1 MKQILQSFKTGE
13 MWLADVP
20 APLCKG
26 KGAVVKTCASFV
38 SAGTERMLAEFA
50 KKGLVGKALQMPDQ
64 VKKVIRKM
72 KTEGFFATLEKVQA
86 KLDQPIPLGYSSAGV
101 VVEAGRD
108 CGGLNVGDRVA
119 CGGAGFANHAEFN
132 YVPKNLMVK
141 IPEGV
146 SFEDASCATVGSIA
160 LQGVRQCEV
169 RLGESVAVIGL
180 GLLGQL
186 AVQMLRASGCR
197 VIGYDLN
204 KSRCELA
211 MACGG
216 GALPDLGLRCV
227 NENLVGE
234 AMAFTE
240 GRGVDA
246 VLITAATP
254 SDEPVTV
261 AAEICRKKGRVVAT
275 GLVGMN
281 LPRDQYYKKEV
292 DFRLSC
298 SYGPGRY
305 DPVYEE
311 QGVDYPFGY
320 VRWTEQRNM
329 AAFLQLVAEGK
340 VTPAKLVTHRFKFD
354 DALEAYQVLLGV
366 KKEPYLG
373 IVLEYGDDSNAEKQR
388 SGEAELK
395 RRVDFINVEK
405 QRSGERDNSLK
416 ESSAALPLCRSALK
430 NKEAV
435 GISFIGCGN
444 FAKAVLLPTL
454 KKVKNVG
461 FRGVSTATGMSA
473 TDTAKKYGFAFA
485 STDQAEVL
493 KDEST
498 DLVFVTTRHDLHA
511 AQIGAA
517 LEAGKYVFSEKPLC
531 INEEQLEELILNAE
545 KQRSGEAEVGGRV
558 NLSHKETQSGSEAGG
573 APQTPDSISNK
584 TSATLPLCPSALK
597 NLTRV
602 MIGFNRRFSP
612 HARLLKEYFSKRT
625 LPLVMHYRV
634 NAGSIPKDVWLQ
646 DPEVGGGRMVGEGC
660 HFIDFM
666 SYVCGAPV
674 VKVQAMCI
682 QTANGAETPEDSV
695 SVNLQFADGSVGTLE
710 YVALGDTTLP
720 KEWCEIHGEGST
732 ATMDNFCKTVCTGK
746 LGKRKLKGKQQK
758 GFAEE
763 LAATIA
769 SVKTGSAMPI
779 AWDEIANVTKATFA
793 VLKAVKSG
801 QSEIVA

>member
-13 MWLADVP
+13 MWLAEVP
-20 APLCKG
+20 APLCKS
-26 KGAVVKTCASFV
+26 KGSIVRTCASFV

-72 KTEGFFATLEKVQA
+72 KTEGVFATLEKVQA

-108 CGGLNVGDRVA
+108 SGFNVGDRVA
-119 CGGAGFANHAEFN
+119 CGGAGFANHAEYD
-132 YVPKNLMVK
+132 YVPRNLMVK

-169 RLGESVAVIGL
+169 NLGEAVAVIGL
-180 GLLGQL
+180 GLMGIL
-186 AVQMLRASGCR
+186 AVQMLKASGCR
-197 VIGYDLN
+197 VVGFDPN
-204 KSRCELA
+204 PSRCKLA
-211 MACGG
+211 EEMGCDRAVSDNFAAEC
-216 GALPDLGLRCV
+216 
-227 NENLVGE
+227 
-234 AMAFTE
+234 MAFS
-240 GRGVDA
+240 GGYGVDA
-246 VLITAATP
+246 VLITAATH

-261 AAEICRKKGRVVAT
+261 AAEISRKKGRVVAT

-311 QGVDYPFGY
+311 QGIDYPFGY

-340 VTPAKLVTHRFKFD
+340 VTPSKLVTHRFKFD
-354 DALEAYQVLLGV
+354 DALDAYQVLLGI

-373 IVLEYGDDSNAEKQR
+373 IVLEYGEGDLDTKDTKIE
-388 SGEAELK
+388 
-395 RRVDFINVEK
+395 RRIDFSRVEHV
-405 QRSGERDNSLK
+405 
-416 ESSAALPLCRSALK
+416 ES
-430 NKEAV
+430 V
-435 GISFIGCGN
+435 GVSFVGCGN

-454 KKVKNVG
+454 KKAKAVA

-485 STDQAEVL
+485 ATDQREVL
-493 KDEST
+493 KDAET
-498 DLVFVTTRHDLHA
+498 NLVMVTTRHDMHA
-511 AQIGAA
+511 PQISAA

-531 INEEQLEELILNAE
+531 VNEEQLDKILASD
-545 KQRSGEAEVGGRV
+545 K
-558 NLSHKETQSGSEAGG
+558 
-573 APQTPDSISNK
+573 
-584 TSATLPLCPSALK
+584 
-597 NLTRV
+597 V

-612 HARLLKEYFSKRT
+612 HAKLLKEYFSKRT

-646 DPEVGGGRMVGEGC
+646 DPEIGGGRIVGEGC

-682 QTANGAETPEDSV
+682 ATNNGAETPEDSA
-695 SVNLQFADGSVGTLE
+695 SINLQFADGSVGTLE

-732 ATMDNFCKTVCTGK
+732 ATMDNFCKTICSGK

-763 LAATIA
+763 LAATVA
-769 SVKTGSAMPI
+769 AVKEGKSMPI
-779 AWDEIANVTKATFA
+779 PFDEIHNITKTTFA
-793 VLKAVKSG
+793 ALKALKSG
-801 QSEIVA
+801 QTETVA

>member
-20 APLCKG
+20 APLCKA
-26 KGAVVKTCASFV
+26 KGAVVKTAASFV

-50 KKGLVGKALQMPDQ
+50 KKGLIGKALQMPDQ

-72 KTEGFFATLEKVQA
+72 KTEGVFATLEKVQA
-86 KLDQPIPLGYSSAGV
+86 KLDQPIPLGYSSAGY

-108 CGGLNVGDRVA
+108 CGAIKVGDRVA
-119 CGGAGFANHAEFN
+119 CGGAGFANHAEYA
-132 YVPKNLMVK
+132 YVPKNLIVK
-141 IPEGV
+141 IPDGV

-169 RLGESVAVIGL
+169 NLGETVAVIGL
-180 GLLGQL
+180 GLMGIL
-186 AVQMLRASGCR
+186 AVQMLKASGCR
-197 VIGYDLN
+197 VIGFDPN
-204 KSRCELA
+204 AGRCKLA
-211 MACGG
+211 E
-216 GALPDLGLRCV
+216 DLGCDKAV
-227 NENLVGE
+227 SANLEGE
-234 AMAFTE
+234 AMAFSE
-240 GRGVDA
+240 GNGVDA
-246 VLITAATP
+246 VLITAATH

-340 VTPAKLVTHRFKFD
+340 VTPSKLVTHTFNFD
-354 DALEAYQVLLGV
+354 DALDAYQILLGI
-366 KKEPYLG
+366 KKEPNLG
-373 IVLEYGDDSNAEKQR
+373 IVLEYQNDQVKGLDEG
-388 SGEAELK
+388 GEIQ
-395 RRVDFINVEK
+395 RRVDLHCSPSPKTFT
-405 QRSGERDNSLK
+405 SD
-416 ESSAALPLCRSALK
+416 
-430 NKEAV
+430 AV
-435 GISFIGCGN
+435 GVSFIGAGN

-454 KKVKNVG
+454 KKTAGVSM
-461 FRGVSTATGMSA
+461 RGVSTATGMSA
-473 TDTAKKYGFAFA
+473 ADTAKKYGFAFA
-485 STDQAEVL
+485 ATDQSEVL
-493 KDEST
+493 KDEDT
-498 DLVFVTTRHDLHA
+498 NLVFVTTRHDMHA
-511 AQIGAA
+511 AQVKTA
-517 LEAGKYVFSEKPLC
+517 LDAGKYVFTEKPLC
-531 INEEQLEELILNAE
+531 ISEEQFDTVCGAPGTSRPTEL
-545 KQRSGEAEVGGRV
+545 GRV
-558 NLSHKETQSGSEAGG
+558 M
-573 APQTPDSISNK
+573 
-584 TSATLPLCPSALK
+584 
-597 NLTRV
+597 V
-602 MIGFNRRFSP
+602 GFNRRFSP
-612 HARLLKEYFSKRT
+612 HAKLLKDYFAKRT

-634 NAGSIPKDVWLQ
+634 NAGSIPRDVWIQ
-646 DPEVGGGRMVGEGC
+646 DPLTGGGRMIGEGC

-666 SYVCGAPV
+666 SFVCGSPV
-674 VKVQAMCI
+674 AKVQAMCI
-682 QTANGAETPEDSV
+682 QTPNAAETPEDSI

-720 KEWCEIHGEGST
+720 KEFCEIHGEGST

-763 LAATIA
+763 LAVTVGA
-769 SVKTGSAMPI
+769 VKAGGAMPI
-779 AWDEIANVTKATFA
+779 SFAEIENITKTCFA

-801 QSEIVA
+801 ATVSVAR

>member
-13 MWLADVP
+13 MWLAEVP
-20 APLCKG
+20 APLCKA
-26 KGAVVKTCASFV
+26 KGAVVKTAASFV

-50 KKGLVGKALQMPDQ
+50 KKGLIGKALQMPDQ

-72 KTEGFFATLEKVQA
+72 KTEGVFATLEKVQA

-108 CGGLNVGDRVA
+108 CGAFKVGDRVS
-119 CGGAGFANHAEFN
+119 CGGAGFANHAEYA
-132 YVPKNLMVK
+132 YVPRNLIVK
-141 IPEGV
+141 IPDGV

-169 RLGESVAVIGL
+169 RLGETVAVIGL

-197 VIGYDLN
+197 VIGFDPN
-204 KSRCELA
+204 KSRCELCEKNE
-211 MACGG
+211 CGADG
-216 GALPDLGLRCV
+216 VRALPGLRCV
-227 NENLVGE
+227 SECLVGE
-234 AMAFTE
+234 AMAFT
-240 GRGVDA
+240 GGMGVDA
-246 VLITAATP
+246 VLITAATH

-261 AAEICRKKGRVVAT
+261 AAEISKKKGRVVAT

-311 QGVDYPFGY
+311 QGIDYPFGY

-340 VTPAKLVTHRFKFD
+340 VTPSKLVTHRFEFD
-354 DALEAYQVLLGV
+354 DALDAYQVLLGV

-373 IVLEYGDDSNAEKQR
+373 IVLEYGEGEGEDDSHKEHREHKE
-388 SGEAELK
+388 GEPK
-395 RRVDFINVEK
+395 GDFGVCRRVDFNVGTQSVSDK
-405 QRSGERDNSLK
+405 
-416 ESSAALPLCRSALK
+416 
-430 NKEAV
+430 V
-435 GISFIGCGN
+435 GVSFLGAGN

-454 KKVKNVG
+454 KKVEDAR

-473 TDTAKKYGFAFA
+473 ADTAKKYGFAFA
-485 STDQAEVL
+485 ATDQTEVM
-493 KDEST
+493 KDGET
-498 DLVFVTTRHDLHA
+498 NLVFVTTRHDMHA
-511 AQIGAA
+511 AQVRAA
-517 LEAGKYVFSEKPLC
+517 LEAGKYVFTEKPLC
-531 INEEQLEELILNAE
+531 ISEEQLDELE
-545 KQRSGEAEVGGRV
+545 GSGD
-558 NLSHKETQSGSEAGG
+558 SHKEHREHKEGGGSDCLG
-573 APQTPDSISNK
+573 K
-584 TSATLPLCPSALK
+584 
-597 NLTRV
+597 V
-602 MIGFNRRFSP
+602 MVGFNRRFSP
-612 HARLLKEYFSKRT
+612 HAKMLKEYFAKRT

-634 NAGSIPKDVWLQ
+634 NAGSIPRDVWIQ
-646 DPEVGGGRMVGEGC
+646 DPLTGGGRMIGEGC

-666 SYVCGAPV
+666 SFICGAPV

-682 QTANGAETPEDSV
+682 QTPNAAETPEDSI

-720 KEWCEIHGEGST
+720 KEVCEIHGEGST
-732 ATMDNFCKTVCTGK
+732 ATMDNFCNTVCSGK

-763 LAATIA
+763 LAATVA
-769 SVKTGSAMPI
+769 AVKAGVEMPI
-779 AWDEIANVTKATFA
+779 SWEEIENVTKTCFA
-793 VLKAVKSG
+793 VLRAVKSG
-801 QSEIVA
+801 GSVEVGG

>member
-13 MWLADVP
+13 MWLAEVP

-26 KGAVVKTCASFV
+26 KGAVVQTAASFV

-72 KTEGFFATLEKVQA
+72 KTEGVFATLEKVQA

-108 CGGLNVGDRVA
+108 SGFNVCDRVA

-132 YVPKNLMVK
+132 YVPRNLMVK
-141 IPEGV
+141 IPDGV

-169 RLGESVAVIGL
+169 NLGETVAVIGL
-180 GLLGQL
+180 GLMGIL
-186 AVQMLRASGCR
+186 AVQMLKASGCR
-197 VIGYDLN
+197 VIGFDPN
-204 KSRCELA
+204 SGRCKLA
-211 MACGG
+211 EEMGCDRAVSDNFAAEC
-216 GALPDLGLRCV
+216 
-227 NENLVGE
+227 
-234 AMAFTE
+234 MAFS
-240 GRGVDA
+240 GGFGVDA
-246 VLITAATP
+246 VLITAATH

-261 AAEICRKKGRVVAT
+261 AAEISRKKGKVVAT

-311 QGVDYPFGY
+311 QGIDYPFGY

-340 VTPAKLVTHRFKFD
+340 VTPSKLVTHRFKFD
-354 DALEAYQVLLGV
+354 DALDAYQVLLGI

-373 IVLEYGDDSNAEKQR
+373 IVLEYGDVLTQRREGAED
-388 SGEAELK
+388 AEIC
-395 RRVDFINVEK
+395 RRVDFG
-405 QRSGERDNSLK
+405 R
-416 ESSAALPLCRSALK
+416 PSALK
-430 NKEAV
+430 TENV
-435 GISFIGCGN
+435 GVSFIGCGN

-454 KKVKNVG
+454 KKTKGVA

-485 STDQAEVL
+485 ATDQAEVL
-493 KDEST
+493 KDAET
-498 DLVFVTTRHDLHA
+498 NLVMVTTRHDMHA
-511 AQIGAA
+511 TQIKAA
-517 LEAGKYVFSEKPLC
+517 LDAGKYVFSEKPLC
-531 INEEQLEELILNAE
+531 INEEQLEKLLATKDTEIT
-545 KQRSGEAEVGGRV
+545 
-558 NLSHKETQSGSEAGG
+558 KES
-573 APQTPDSISNK
+573 
-584 TSATLPLCPSALK
+584 SATLRLCDSALK
-597 NLTRV
+597 NRV

-612 HARLLKEYFSKRT
+612 HAKLLKEYFSKRT

-634 NAGSIPKDVWLQ
+634 NAGSIPKDIWLQ

-674 VKVQAMCI
+674 EKVQAMCI
-682 QTANGAETPEDSV
+682 KTANGAETPEDSI

-720 KEWCEIHGEGST
+720 KEFCEIHGEGST
-732 ATMDNFCKTVCTGK
+732 ATMDNFCKTVCSGK

-758 GFAEE
+758 GFREE
-763 LAATIA
+763 LEATIEA
-769 SVKTGSAMPI
+769 VKNGKAMPI
-779 AWDEIANVTKATFA
+779 PFDQILNVTKTTFA

-801 QSEIVA
+801 QSEEV

>member
-13 MWLADVP
+13 MWLAEVP

-26 KGAVVKTCASFV
+26 KGAVVQTAASFV

-50 KKGLVGKALQMPDQ
+50 KKGIVGKALQMPDQ
-64 VKKVIRKM
+64 VKTVIRKM
-72 KTEGFFATLEKVQA
+72 KTEGVFATLEKVQA

-108 CGGLNVGDRVA
+108 CGLNVGDRVA

-132 YVPKNLMVK
+132 YVPRNLIVR
-141 IPEGV
+141 IPDGV
-146 SFEDASCATVGSIA
+146 SFYDASCATVGSIA
-160 LQGVRQCEV
+160 LQGVRQCELN
-169 RLGESVAVIGL
+169 LGETVAVIGL
-180 GLLGQL
+180 GLMGIL
-186 AVQMLRASGCR
+186 AVQMLKASGCR
-197 VIGYDLN
+197 VIGFDPN
-204 KSRCELA
+204 AGRCKLA
-211 MACGG
+211 EEMGCDRAVS
-216 GALPDLGLRCV
+216 D
-227 NENLVGE
+227 NFVGE
-234 AMAFTE
+234 CMAFS
-240 GRGVDA
+240 GGYGVDA
-246 VLITAATP
+246 VLITAATH

-340 VTPAKLVTHRFKFD
+340 VTPGKLVTHRFKFD
-354 DALEAYQVLLGV
+354 DALDAYQVLLGI

-373 IVLEYGDDSNAEKQR
+373 IVLEYGDGSSLDRIGKIDR
-388 SGEAELK
+388 IK
-395 RRVDFINVEK
+395 RRVDFSVQSNNP
-405 QRSGERDNSLK
+405 DNPVHPVRK
-416 ESSAALPLCRSALK
+416 ET
-430 NKEAV
+430 V
-435 GISFIGCGN
+435 GVSFVGAGN
-444 FAKAVLLPTL
+444 FAKAVLLPNL
-454 KKVKNVG
+454 KKIKGVE
-461 FRGVSTATGMSA
+461 FRGISTATGMSA

-485 STDQAEVL
+485 ATDQVEVM

-498 DLVFVTTRHDLHA
+498 NLVFVTTRHDMHA
-511 AQIGAA
+511 SQIKAA
-517 LEAGKYVFSEKPLC
+517 LDAEKYVFSEKPLC
-531 INEEQLEELILNAE
+531 ISEEQLL
-545 KQRSGEAEVGGRV
+545 
-558 NLSHKETQSGSEAGG
+558 NLSN
-573 APQTPDSISNK
+573 PDIPVNPVLNK
-584 TSATLPLCPSALK
+584 
-597 NLTRV
+597 V

-612 HARLLKEYFSKRT
+612 HAKLLKEYFSKRT

-634 NAGSIPKDVWLQ
+634 NAGSIPKDIWLQ
-646 DPEVGGGRMVGEGC
+646 DPEVGGGRIIGEGC

-666 SYVCGAPV
+666 SYVCGSPV

-682 QTANGAETPEDSV
+682 KTTNGAETPEDSI

-746 LGKRKLKGKQQK
+746 LGKRKLSGKQQK

-763 LAATIA
+763 LAATISA
-769 SVKTGSAMPI
+769 VKNGTAMPI
-779 AWDEIANVTKATFA
+779 PFEEILNVTKTTFA
-793 VLKAVKSG
+793 ILKAVKSG
-801 QSEIVA
+801 ASEMVE

>member
-13 MWLADVP
+13 MWLAEVP

-26 KGAVVKTCASFV
+26 KGAVVQTAASFV

-72 KTEGFFATLEKVQA
+72 KTEGVFATLEKVRA

-108 CGGLNVGDRVA
+108 CGLNVGDRVA

-132 YVPKNLMVK
+132 YVPRNLIVK
-141 IPEGV
+141 IPDGV
-146 SFEDASCATVGSIA
+146 SFEDASCATAGSIA

-169 RLGESVAVIGL
+169 NLGETVAVIGL
-180 GLLGQL
+180 GLMGIL
-186 AVQMLRASGCR
+186 AVQMLKASGCR
-197 VIGYDLN
+197 VIGFDPN
-204 KSRCELA
+204 AARCKLA
-211 MACGG
+211 EEMGCDRAVSDNFAAECIALSGG
-216 GALPDLGLRCV
+216 
-227 NENLVGE
+227 
-234 AMAFTE
+234 F
-240 GRGVDA
+240 GVDA
-246 VLITAATP
+246 VLITAATH
-254 SDEPVTV
+254 SNEPVTV
-261 AAEICRKKGRVVAT
+261 AAEISRKKGRVVAT

-354 DALEAYQVLLGV
+354 DALDAYQVLLGI

-373 IVLEYGDDSNAEKQR
+373 IVLEYDN
-388 SGEAELK
+388 GERGTGNGESIR
-395 RRVDFINVEK
+395 RRVDFSRVEHV
-405 QRSGERDNSLK
+405 ERVD
-416 ESSAALPLCRSALK
+416 R
-430 NKEAV
+430 V
-435 GISFIGCGN
+435 GVSFVGAGN
-444 FAKAVLLPTL
+444 FAKAVLLPNL
-454 KKVKNVG
+454 KKVKDVT

-485 STDQAEVL
+485 ATDQGEVMKDAE
-493 KDEST
+493 T
-498 DLVFVTTRHDLHA
+498 NLVFVTTRHDMHA
-511 AQIGAA
+511 AQIKAA

-531 INEEQLEELILNAE
+531 INEEQLGELFDLRLGDCVIGNGGTPNQTIKQSNNQTILN
-545 KQRSGEAEVGGRV
+545 
-558 NLSHKETQSGSEAGG
+558 
-573 APQTPDSISNK
+573 
-584 TSATLPLCPSALK
+584 
-597 NLTRV
+597 RV

-612 HARLLKEYFSKRT
+612 HAKLLKEYFSRRT

-634 NAGSIPKDVWLQ
+634 NAGSIPKDIWLQ

-674 VKVQAMCI
+674 EKVQAMCI
-682 QTANGAETPEDSV
+682 KTANGAETPEDSI

-732 ATMDNFCKTVCTGK
+732 ATMDNFCKTVCSGK

-758 GFAEE
+758 GFREE
-763 LAATIA
+763 LEATVEA
-769 SVKTGSAMPI
+769 VKSGMMMPI
-779 AWDEIANVTKATFA
+779 PFEEILNVTKTTFA

-801 QSEIVA
+801 GSEIV

>member
-1 MKQILQSFKTGE
+1 
-13 MWLADVP
+13 MWLAEVP

-26 KGAVVKTCASFV
+26 KGAVVQTAASFV

-50 KKGLVGKALQMPDQ
+50 KKGIVGKALQMPDQ

-72 KTEGFFATLEKVQA
+72 KTEGVFATLEKVQA

-101 VVEAGRD
+101 VAEAGRD
-108 CGGLNVGDRVA
+108 SGLNVGDRVA

-132 YVPKNLMVK
+132 YVPRNLIVK
-141 IPEGV
+141 IPDGV

-169 RLGESVAVIGL
+169 NLGETVAVIGL
-180 GLLGQL
+180 GLMGIL
-186 AVQMLRASGCR
+186 AVQMLKASGCR
-197 VIGYDLN
+197 VIGFDPN
-204 KSRCELA
+204 AGRCKLA
-211 MACGG
+211 EEMGCDRA
-216 GALPDLGLRCV
+216 V
-227 NENLVGE
+227 NDNFVGE
-234 AMAFTE
+234 CMAFS
-240 GRGVDA
+240 GGFGVDA
-246 VLITAATP
+246 VLITAATH

-354 DALEAYQVLLGV
+354 DALDAYQVLLGI

-373 IVLEYGDDSNAEKQR
+373 IVLEYGDLAAKNAESAKI
-388 SGEAELK
+388 E
-395 RRVDFINVEK
+395 RRVDFNRVEHV
-405 QRSGERDNSLK
+405 ERVD
-416 ESSAALPLCRSALK
+416 R
-430 NKEAV
+430 V
-435 GISFIGCGN
+435 GVSFVGAGN

-454 KKVKNVG
+454 KKIKYAE

-485 STDQAEVL
+485 ATDQGEVL

-498 DLVFVTTRHDLHA
+498 NLVFVTTRHDMHA
-511 AQIGAA
+511 AQIKAT
-517 LEAGKYVFSEKPLC
+517 LDAGKYVFSEKPLC
-531 INEEQLEELILNAE
+531 INEEQLDGVLAAKNAE
-545 KQRSGEAEVGGRV
+545 DAKDA
-558 NLSHKETQSGSEAGG
+558 LS
-573 APQTPDSISNK
+573 
-584 TSATLPLCPSALK
+584 
-597 NLTRV
+597 RV

-612 HARLLKEYFSKRT
+612 HAKLLKEYFAKRT

-634 NAGSIPKDVWLQ
+634 NAGSIPKDIWLQ

-674 VKVQAMCI
+674 EKVQAMCI
-682 QTANGAETPEDSV
+682 KTANGAETPEDSI

-769 SVKTGSAMPI
+769 AVKEGGAMPI
-779 AWDEIANVTKATFA
+779 PFEQILNVTKTTFA

-801 QSEIVA
+801 QSEEV

>member
-13 MWLADVP
+13 MWLAEVP

-26 KGAVVKTCASFV
+26 RGAVVRTAVSFV

-50 KKGLVGKALQMPDQ
+50 KKGIIGKALQMPDQ

-101 VVEAGRD
+101 VAEAGRD
-108 CGGLNVGDRVA
+108 CGLNVGDRVA

-132 YVPKNLMVK
+132 YVPRNLMVK
-141 IPEGV
+141 IPDGV

-169 RLGESVAVIGL
+169 NLGESVAVIGL
-180 GLLGQL
+180 GLMGIL
-186 AVQMLRASGCR
+186 AVQMLKASGCR
-197 VIGYDLN
+197 VVGFDPNPL
-204 KSRCELA
+204 RCKLA
-211 MACGG
+211 S
-216 GALPDLGLRCV
+216 DLGCDRAV
-227 NENLVGE
+227 SDNFVGE
-234 AMAFTE
+234 CMAFS
-240 GRGVDA
+240 GGYGVDA
-246 VLITAATP
+246 VLITAATH

-340 VTPAKLVTHRFKFD
+340 MTPAKLVTHRFKFD
-354 DALEAYQVLLGV
+354 DALDAYQVLLGI

-373 IVLEYGDDSNAEKQR
+373 IVLEYGEDLATKNVEVTKI
-388 SGEAELK
+388 K
-395 RRVDFINVEK
+395 RRVDFSRVEHVERVEK
-405 QRSGERDNSLK
+405 
-416 ESSAALPLCRSALK
+416 
-430 NKEAV
+430 V
-435 GISFIGCGN
+435 GVSFVGCGN

-454 KKVKNVG
+454 KKINDAR

-485 STDQAEVL
+485 ATDQGEVL
-493 KDEST
+493 KDDGT
-498 DLVFVTTRHDLHA
+498 NLVMVTTRHDMHA
-511 AQIGAA
+511 GQIVAA
-517 LEAGKYVFSEKPLC
+517 LETGKYVFCEKPLC
-531 INEEQLEELILNAE
+531 ISEEQLAEFLDRINKINRIEGNEGSNGKEED
-545 KQRSGEAEVGGRV
+545 SV
-558 NLSHKETQSGSEAGG
+558 NPVNPVLGK
-573 APQTPDSISNK
+573 
-584 TSATLPLCPSALK
+584 
-597 NLTRV
+597 V

-612 HARLLKEYFSKRT
+612 HAKILKEYFAKRT

-634 NAGSIPKDVWLQ
+634 NAGSIPRDVWLQ

-674 VKVQAMCI
+674 EKVQAMCI
-682 QTANGAETPEDSV
+682 KTTNGAETPEDSI

-732 ATMDNFCKTVCTGK
+732 ATMDNFCKTICTGK
-746 LGKRKLKGKQQK
+746 LGKKKLKGKQQK
-758 GFAEE
+758 GFKEE
-763 LAATIA
+763 LEATIA
-769 SVKTGSAMPI
+769 AVKAGGPAPI
-779 AWDEIANVTKATFA
+779 HFEEIENVTRATFA
-793 VLKAVKSG
+793 VLRALKSG
-801 QSEIVA
+801 NVESL

>member
-13 MWLADVP
+13 MWLAEVP

-26 KGAVVKTCASFV
+26 RGAVVRTAASFV

-50 KKGLVGKALQMPDQ
+50 KKGMIGKAMQMPDQ
-64 VKKVIRKM
+64 VKKVLRKM
-72 KTEGFFATLEKVQA
+72 KTEGVFATLEKVQA
-86 KLDQPIPLGYSSAGV
+86 KLDQPIPLGYSSSGI

-108 CGGLNVGDRVA
+108 SGFNVGDRVA

-132 YVPKNLMVK
+132 YVPKNLVVK
-141 IPEGV
+141 IPDGV

-169 RLGESVAVIGL
+169 NLGESVAVIGL
-180 GLLGQL
+180 GLMGIL
-186 AVQMLRASGCR
+186 AVQMLKASGCR
-197 VIGYDLN
+197 VIGFDPN
-204 KSRCELA
+204 SGRCKLA
-211 MACGG
+211 EEMGCDRA
-216 GALPDLGLRCV
+216 V
-227 NENLVGE
+227 NDNFVGE
-234 AMAFTE
+234 CMAFS
-240 GRGVDA
+240 GGFGVDA
-246 VLITAATP
+246 VLIAAATH

-340 VTPAKLVTHRFKFD
+340 VTPGKLVTHRFKFD
-354 DALEAYQVLLGV
+354 DALDAYQVLLGI

-373 IVLEYGDDSNAEKQR
+373 IVLEYGDG
-388 SGEAELK
+388 SGLDRIDKIDRIK
-395 RRVDFINVEK
+395 RRVDFSVQSKNP
-405 QRSGERDNSLK
+405 DNPVNPVRK
-416 ESSAALPLCRSALK
+416 ETIGVSF
-430 NKEAV
+430 V
-435 GISFIGCGN
+435 GAGN
-444 FAKAVLLPTL
+444 FAKAVLLPTIRSINRKSNNQTIL
-454 KKVKNVG
+454 
-461 FRGVSTATGMSA
+461 RGVSTATGMSA

-485 STDQAEVL
+485 ATDQSEVL

-498 DLVFVTTRHDLHA
+498 NLVFVTTRHDMHA
-511 AQIGAA
+511 AQIKAA
-517 LEAGKYVFSEKPLC
+517 LDAGKYVFSEKPLC
-531 INEEQLEELILNAE
+531 INEEQLGGVLAAKNAE
-545 KQRSGEAEVGGRV
+545 DAKDA
-558 NLSHKETQSGSEAGG
+558 LS
-573 APQTPDSISNK
+573 
-584 TSATLPLCPSALK
+584 
-597 NLTRV
+597 RV

-612 HARLLKEYFSKRT
+612 HAKLLKEYFAKRT

-634 NAGSIPKDVWLQ
+634 NAGSIPKDIWLQ

-666 SYVCGAPV
+666 SYICGAPV
-674 VKVQAMCI
+674 EKVQAMCI
-682 QTANGAETPEDSV
+682 KTANGAETPEDSV
-695 SVNLQFADGSVGTLE
+695 SVNLLFADGSVGTLE

-720 KEWCEIHGEGST
+720 KEFCEIHGEGST
-732 ATMDNFCKTVCTGK
+732 ATMDNFCKTVCSGK
-746 LGKRKLKGKQQK
+746 LGRRKLKGKQQK

-763 LAATIA
+763 LAATVA
-769 SVKTGSAMPI
+769 AVKNGAPMPI
-779 AWDEIANVTKATFA
+779 PFDQILNVTKTTFA

-801 QSEIVA
+801 KSEEV

>member
-13 MWLADVP
+13 MWLAEVP

-26 KGAVVKTCASFV
+26 RGAVVRTCASFV

-50 KKGLVGKALQMPDQ
+50 KKGMIGKAMQMPDQ

-72 KTEGFFATLEKVQA
+72 KTEGVFATLEKVQA

-108 CGGLNVGDRVA
+108 SGFNVGDRVA
-119 CGGAGFANHAEFN
+119 CGGAGFANHAEFD
-132 YVPKNLMVK
+132 YVPRNLMVK
-141 IPEGV
+141 IPECV

-169 RLGESVAVIGL
+169 NLGESVAVIGL
-180 GLLGQL
+180 GLMGIL
-186 AVQMLRASGCR
+186 AVQMLKASGCR
-197 VIGYDLN
+197 VVGFDPN
-204 KSRCELA
+204 PSRCKLA
-211 MACGG
+211 KEMGCDRA
-216 GALPDLGLRCV
+216 V
-227 NENLVGE
+227 NDNFAAEC
-234 AMAFTE
+234 MAFS
-240 GRGVDA
+240 GGFGVDA
-246 VLITAATP
+246 VLITAATH

-261 AAEICRKKGRVVAT
+261 AAEICRKKGKVVAT

-281 LPRDQYYKKEV
+281 LPRDQYYKKEI

-311 QGVDYPFGY
+311 QGIDYPFGY

-354 DALEAYQVLLGV
+354 DALDAYQVLLGI

-373 IVLEYGDDSNAEKQR
+373 IVLDYGEEGSAVNIE
-388 SGEAELK
+388 
-395 RRVDFINVEK
+395 RRVDFKSNPSNPV
-405 QRSGERDNSLK
+405 
-416 ESSAALPLCRSALK
+416 AM
-430 NKEAV
+430 V
-435 GISFIGCGN
+435 GVSFIGCGN
-444 FAKAVLLPTL
+444 FAKAVLLPAL
-454 KKVKNVG
+454 KKTPG
-461 FRGVSTATGMSA
+461 CSFRGVSTATGMSA

-485 STDQAEVL
+485 ATDQQEVL
-493 KDEST
+493 KDAET
-498 DLVFVTTRHDLHA
+498 NLVMVTTRHDMHA
-511 AQIGAA
+511 SQIAA
-517 LEAGKYVFSEKPLC
+517 SLNAGKYVFSEKPLC
-531 INEEQLEELILNAE
+531 INEDQLGKLPASE
-545 KQRSGEAEVGGRV
+545 K
-558 NLSHKETQSGSEAGG
+558 
-573 APQTPDSISNK
+573 
-584 TSATLPLCPSALK
+584 
-597 NLTRV
+597 V

-612 HARLLKEYFSKRT
+612 HAKLLKEYFAKRT

-634 NAGSIPKDVWLQ
+634 NAGSIPKDIWLQ
-646 DPEVGGGRMVGEGC
+646 DPDVGGGRIVGEGC
-660 HFIDFM
+660 HFVDFM

-682 QTANGAETPEDSV
+682 ATPNGAETPEDST
-695 SVNLQFADGSVGTLE
+695 SINLQFADGSVGTLE
-710 YVALGDTTLP
+710 YVALGDTTLS

-732 ATMDNFCKTVCTGK
+732 ATMDNFCKTVCSGK

-763 LAATIA
+763 LAATVVA
-769 SVKTGSAMPI
+769 VKDGKPMPI
-779 AWDEIANVTKATFA
+779 SFDEILNVTKTTFA
-793 VLKAVKSG
+793 ALKALKSG
-801 QSEIVA
+801 QTETVG

>member
-1 MKQILQSFKTGE
+1 MKQVLQSFKTGE
-13 MWLADVP
+13 MWLAEVP

-26 KGAVVKTCASFV
+26 KGAVVQTAASFV

-50 KKGLVGKALQMPDQ
+50 KKGIVGKALQMPDQ

-72 KTEGFFATLEKVQA
+72 KTEGVFATLEKVQA

-108 CGGLNVGDRVA
+108 CGLNVGDRVA

-132 YVPKNLMVK
+132 YVPRNLIVN
-141 IPEGV
+141 IPDGV

-169 RLGESVAVIGL
+169 NLGETVAVIGL
-180 GLLGQL
+180 GLMGIL
-186 AVQMLRASGCR
+186 AVQMLKASGCR
-197 VIGYDLN
+197 VIGFDPN
-204 KSRCELA
+204 AGRCKLA
-211 MACGG
+211 EEMGCDRAVS
-216 GALPDLGLRCV
+216 D
-227 NENLVGE
+227 NFVGE
-234 AMAFTE
+234 CMAFS
-240 GRGVDA
+240 GGFGVDA
-246 VLITAATP
+246 VLITAATH

-275 GLVGMN
+275 GLVGMK

-340 VTPAKLVTHRFKFD
+340 VTPGKLVTHRFKFD
-354 DALEAYQVLLGV
+354 DALDAYQVLLGI

-373 IVLEYGDDSNAEKQR
+373 IVLEYGDLAAKNAESAKI
-388 SGEAELK
+388 E
-395 RRVDFINVEK
+395 RRVDFSRVEH
-405 QRSGERDNSLK
+405 GERVD
-416 ESSAALPLCRSALK
+416 R
-430 NKEAV
+430 V
-435 GISFIGCGN
+435 GASFIGAGN
-444 FAKAVLLPTL
+444 FAKAVLLPNL
-454 KKVKNVG
+454 KKVKGVE

-485 STDQAEVL
+485 ATDQGEVL
-493 KDEST
+493 KDAET
-498 DLVFVTTRHDLHA
+498 NLVFVTTRHDMHA
-511 AQIGAA
+511 AQIKAA
-517 LEAGKYVFSEKPLC
+517 LDAGKYVFSEKPLC
-531 INEEQLEELILNAE
+531 INEEQLEKLFDLRFSDCVIGNGGTPNQTIKQSNNQTILN
-545 KQRSGEAEVGGRV
+545 
-558 NLSHKETQSGSEAGG
+558 
-573 APQTPDSISNK
+573 
-584 TSATLPLCPSALK
+584 
-597 NLTRV
+597 RV

-612 HARLLKEYFSKRT
+612 HAKLLKEYFSKRA

-634 NAGSIPKDVWLQ
+634 NAGSIPKEIWLQ

-666 SYVCGAPV
+666 RYVCGAPV
-674 VKVQAMCI
+674 EKVQAMCI
-682 QTANGAETPEDSV
+682 KTTNGAETPEDSI

-758 GFAEE
+758 GFREE
-763 LAATIA
+763 LEATIA
-769 SVKTGSAMPI
+769 AVKNGKAMPI
-779 AWDEIANVTKATFA
+779 SFEEILNVTKTTFA
-793 VLKAVKSG
+793 ILKAVKSG
-801 QSEIVA
+801 QSEEV

>member
-13 MWLADVP
+13 MWLAEVP

-26 KGAVVKTCASFV
+26 RGAVVRTCASFV

-72 KTEGFFATLEKVQA
+72 KTEGIFATLEKVQA

-108 CGGLNVGDRVA
+108 SGFNVGDRVA
-119 CGGAGFANHAEFN
+119 CGGAGFANHAEFD
-132 YVPKNLMVK
+132 YVPRNLMVK
-141 IPEGV
+141 IPDGV

-169 RLGESVAVIGL
+169 NLGESVAVIGL
-180 GLLGQL
+180 GLMGIL
-186 AVQMLRASGCR
+186 AVQMLKASGCR
-197 VIGYDLN
+197 VVGFDPN
-204 KSRCELA
+204 PSRCKLA
-211 MACGG
+211 EEMGCDRAVSDNFAAEC
-216 GALPDLGLRCV
+216 
-227 NENLVGE
+227 
-234 AMAFTE
+234 MAFS
-240 GRGVDA
+240 GGFGVDA
-246 VLITAATP
+246 VLITAATH

-261 AAEICRKKGRVVAT
+261 AAEISRKKGRVVAT

-311 QGVDYPFGY
+311 QGIDYPFGY

-340 VTPAKLVTHRFKFD
+340 VTPSKLVTHRFKFD
-354 DALEAYQVLLGV
+354 DALDAYQVLLGI

-373 IVLEYGDDSNAEKQR
+373 IVLDYNSLSEKL
-388 SGEAELK
+388 ENDWIK
-395 RRVDFINVEK
+395 RRVDLKKDLDQFH
-405 QRSGERDNSLK
+405 SPTRDSNSNSKLD
-416 ESSAALPLCRSALK
+416 S
-430 NKEAV
+430 V
-435 GISFIGCGN
+435 GVSFIGCGN

-454 KKVKNVG
+454 KKAKGVT

-485 STDQAEVL
+485 ATDQVEVL
-493 KDEST
+493 KDAET
-498 DLVFVTTRHDLHA
+498 NLVMVTTRHDMHA
-511 AQIGAA
+511 SQIKAA
-517 LEAGKYVFSEKPLC
+517 LDAGKYVFSEKPLC
-531 INEEQLEELILNAE
+531 INEEQLEGLV
-545 KQRSGEAEVGGRV
+545 GENSSRKGEEFHYPTPTPNS
-558 NLSHKETQSGSEAGG
+558 NLSR
-573 APQTPDSISNK
+573 I
-584 TSATLPLCPSALK
+584 
-597 NLTRV
+597 

-612 HARLLKEYFSKRT
+612 HAKLLKEYFAKRT

-634 NAGSIPKDVWLQ
+634 NAGSIPKDIWLQ

-674 VKVQAMCI
+674 EKVQAMCI
-682 QTANGAETPEDSV
+682 KTANGAETPEDSI

-720 KEWCEIHGEGST
+720 KEFCEIHGDGST
-732 ATMDNFCKTVCTGK
+732 AMMDNFCKTVCSGK

-763 LAATIA
+763 LAATIEA
-769 SVKTGSAMPI
+769 AKSGGAMPI
-779 AWDEIANVTKATFA
+779 PFDQILNVTKTTFA

-801 QSEIVA
+801 LSEEV

>member
-1 MKQILQSFKTGE
+1 
-13 MWLADVP
+13 MWLAEVP

-26 KGAVVKTCASFV
+26 KGAVVQTAASFV

-72 KTEGFFATLEKVQA
+72 KTEGIFATLEKVQA

-108 CGGLNVGDRVA
+108 CGLNVGDRVA

-132 YVPKNLMVK
+132 YVPRNLIVK
-141 IPEGV
+141 IPDGV
-146 SFEDASCATVGSIA
+146 SFDDASCATVGSIA

-169 RLGESVAVIGL
+169 NLGETVAVIGL
-180 GLLGQL
+180 GLMGIL
-186 AVQMLRASGCR
+186 AVQMLKASGCR
-197 VIGYDLN
+197 VIGFDPN
-204 KSRCELA
+204 VGRCKLA
-211 MACGG
+211 EEMGCDRA
-216 GALPDLGLRCV
+216 V
-227 NENLVGE
+227 NDNFVGE
-234 AMAFTE
+234 CMAFS
-240 GRGVDA
+240 GGFGVDA
-246 VLITAATP
+246 VLITAATH

-340 VTPAKLVTHRFKFD
+340 VTPGKLVTHRFKFD
-354 DALEAYQVLLGV
+354 DALDAYQVLLGI

-373 IVLEYGDDSNAEKQR
+373 IVLEYEDLAAKNAEGAKI
-388 SGEAELK
+388 E
-395 RRVDFINVEK
+395 RRVDLSRVEHV
-405 QRSGERDNSLK
+405 ERVD
-416 ESSAALPLCRSALK
+416 R
-430 NKEAV
+430 V
-435 GISFIGCGN
+435 GVSFVGAGN
-444 FAKAVLLPTL
+444 FAKAVLLPNL
-454 KKVKNVG
+454 KKVKDVT

-473 TDTAKKYGFAFA
+473 TDTAKKYGFEFA
-485 STDQAEVL
+485 ATDQGEVMKDAE
-493 KDEST
+493 T
-498 DLVFVTTRHDLHA
+498 NLVFVTTRHDMHA
-511 AQIGAA
+511 AQIKAA
-517 LEAGKYVFSEKPLC
+517 LDAGKYVFSEKPLC
-531 INEEQLEELILNAE
+531 INEEQLDGVLAAKNAE
-545 KQRSGEAEVGGRV
+545 NAKDA
-558 NLSHKETQSGSEAGG
+558 LS
-573 APQTPDSISNK
+573 
-584 TSATLPLCPSALK
+584 
-597 NLTRV
+597 RV

-612 HARLLKEYFSKRT
+612 HAKLLKEYFAKRT

-634 NAGSIPKDVWLQ
+634 NAGSIPKDIWLQ

-674 VKVQAMCI
+674 EKVQAMCI
-682 QTANGAETPEDSV
+682 KTANGAETPEDSI

-720 KEWCEIHGEGST
+720 KEWCEIHGECST

-758 GFAEE
+758 GFREE
-763 LAATIA
+763 LEATVEA
-769 SVKTGSAMPI
+769 MKSGVVMPI
-779 AWDEIANVTKATFA
+779 PFDEILNVTKTTFA

-801 QSEIVA
+801 KTEEV

>member
-13 MWLADVP
+13 MWLAEVP

-26 KGAVVKTCASFV
+26 KGAVVRTCASFV

-50 KKGLVGKALQMPDQ
+50 KKGLIGKALQMPDQ

-72 KTEGFFATLEKVQA
+72 KTEGIFATLEKVQA
-86 KLDQPIPLGYSSAGV
+86 KLDQPIPLGYSSSGV

-108 CGGLNVGDRVA
+108 SGFNVGDRVA
-119 CGGAGFANHAEFN
+119 CGGAGFANHAEYD
-132 YVPKNLMVK
+132 YVPRNLMVK

-169 RLGESVAVIGL
+169 NLGESVAVIGL
-180 GLLGQL
+180 GLMGIL
-186 AVQMLRASGCR
+186 AVQMLKASGCR
-197 VIGYDLN
+197 VVGFDPN
-204 KSRCELA
+204 SSRCKLA
-211 MACGG
+211 EEMGCDRA
-216 GALPDLGLRCV
+216 V
-227 NENLVGE
+227 NDNFAAEC
-234 AMAFTE
+234 MAFS
-240 GRGVDA
+240 GGFGVDA
-246 VLITAATP
+246 VLITAATH

-261 AAEICRKKGRVVAT
+261 AAEICRKKGKVVAT

-340 VTPAKLVTHRFKFD
+340 VTPGKLVTHRFKFD
-354 DALEAYQVLLGV
+354 EALDAYQVLLGI

-373 IVLEYGDDSNAEKQR
+373 IVLEYGERTGD
-388 SGEAELK
+388 GIT
-395 RRVDFINVEK
+395 RRVDFGRVE
-405 QRSGERDNSLK
+405 GEKGRK
-416 ESSAALPLCRSALK
+416 GCCVES
-430 NKEAV
+430 V
-435 GISFIGCGN
+435 GVSFVGCGN

-454 KKVKNVG
+454 KKTKG
-461 FRGVSTATGMSA
+461 ACFRGVSTATGMSA

-485 STDQAEVL
+485 ATDQREVL
-493 KDEST
+493 KDAET
-498 DLVFVTTRHDLHA
+498 NLVMVTTRHDMHA
-511 AQIGAA
+511 SQIAAA

-531 INEEQLEELILNAE
+531 INEEQLEKLV
-545 KQRSGEAEVGGRV
+545 GENSLSSRKADDAHSPTPTRNS
-558 NLSHKETQSGSEAGG
+558 NLSR
-573 APQTPDSISNK
+573 I
-584 TSATLPLCPSALK
+584 
-597 NLTRV
+597 

-612 HARLLKEYFSKRT
+612 HAKMLKEYFSKRT

-646 DPEVGGGRMVGEGC
+646 DPEIGGGRIVGEGC

-674 VKVQAMCI
+674 AKVQAMCI
-682 QTANGAETPEDSV
+682 ATTNGAETPEDSA
-695 SVNLQFADGSVGTLE
+695 SINLQFADGSVGTLE

-732 ATMDNFCKTVCTGK
+732 ATMDNFCKTICSGK
-746 LGKRKLKGKQQK
+746 LGKRKLSGKQQK

-763 LAATIA
+763 LAATIGA
-769 SVKTGSAMPI
+769 VKDGGAMPI
-779 AWDEIANVTKATFA
+779 PFEDILNVTKTTFA
-793 VLKAVKSG
+793 ALKALKSG
-801 QSEIVA
+801 SSEVV

>member
-1 MKQILQSFKTGE
+1 MFNIKINEIDMKQILQSFKTGE
-13 MWLADVP
+13 MWLAEVP

-26 KGAVVKTCASFV
+26 KGAVVATAASFV

-50 KKGLVGKALQMPDQ
+50 KKGIVGKALQMPDQ

-72 KTEGFFATLEKVQA
+72 KTEGVFATLEKVQA

-108 CGGLNVGDRVA
+108 SGLNVGDRVA

-132 YVPKNLMVK
+132 YVPRNLIVK
-141 IPEGV
+141 IPDGV

-169 RLGESVAVIGL
+169 NLGETVAVIGL
-180 GLLGQL
+180 GLMGIL
-186 AVQMLRASGCR
+186 AVQMLKASGCR
-197 VIGYDLN
+197 VIGFDPN
-204 KSRCELA
+204 AGRCKLAEELGCDRA
-211 MACGG
+211 
-216 GALPDLGLRCV
+216 V
-227 NENLVGE
+227 NDNFVGE
-234 AMAFTE
+234 CMAFS
-240 GRGVDA
+240 GGFGVDA
-246 VLITAATP
+246 VLITAATH

-340 VTPAKLVTHRFKFD
+340 VTPSKLVTHRFKFD
-354 DALEAYQVLLGV
+354 DALDAYQVLLGI
-366 KKEPYLG
+366 KREPYLG
-373 IVLEYGDDSNAEKQR
+373 IVLEYGDLAAKNAESAKI
-388 SGEAELK
+388 E
-395 RRVDFINVEK
+395 RRVDFNRVEHV
-405 QRSGERDNSLK
+405 ERVD
-416 ESSAALPLCRSALK
+416 R
-430 NKEAV
+430 V
-435 GISFIGCGN
+435 GVSFVGAGN
-444 FAKAVLLPTL
+444 FAKAVLLPNL
-454 KKVKNVG
+454 KKVKDVT

-485 STDQAEVL
+485 ATDQGEVL

-498 DLVFVTTRHDLHA
+498 NLVFVTTRHDMHA
-511 AQIGAA
+511 AQIKAA
-517 LEAGKYVFSEKPLC
+517 LAAGKFVFSEKPLC
-531 INEEQLEELILNAE
+531 INEEQLDGVLAAKNAE
-545 KQRSGEAEVGGRV
+545 NAKDA
-558 NLSHKETQSGSEAGG
+558 LS
-573 APQTPDSISNK
+573 
-584 TSATLPLCPSALK
+584 
-597 NLTRV
+597 RV

-612 HARLLKEYFSKRT
+612 HAKLLKEYFSKRT
-625 LPLVMHYRV
+625 LPLMMHYRV
-634 NAGSIPKDVWLQ
+634 NAGSIPKDIWLQ

-674 VKVQAMCI
+674 EKVQAMCI
-682 QTANGAETPEDSV
+682 KTANGAETPEDSI

-732 ATMDNFCKTVCTGK
+732 ATMDNFCKTVCSGK

-758 GFAEE
+758 GFREE
-763 LAATIA
+763 LEATIEA
-769 SVKTGSAMPI
+769 VKNGKAMPI
-779 AWDEIANVTKATFA
+779 PFEEILNVTKTTFA
-793 VLKAVKSG
+793 ILKAVKSG
-801 QSEIVA
+801 QSEEV

>member
-13 MWLADVP
+13 MWLAEVP

-26 KGAVVKTCASFV
+26 KGAVVQTAASFV

-72 KTEGFFATLEKVQA
+72 KTEGIFATLEKVQA

-108 CGGLNVGDRVA
+108 CGLNVGDRVA

-132 YVPKNLMVK
+132 YVPRNLIVK
-141 IPEGV
+141 IPDGV
-146 SFEDASCATVGSIA
+146 SFDDASCATVGSIA

-169 RLGESVAVIGL
+169 NLGETVAVIGL
-180 GLLGQL
+180 GLMGIL
-186 AVQMLRASGCR
+186 AVQMLKASGCR
-197 VIGYDLN
+197 VIGFDPN
-204 KSRCELA
+204 AGRCKLA
-211 MACGG
+211 EEMGCDRA
-216 GALPDLGLRCV
+216 V
-227 NENLVGE
+227 NDNFVGE
-234 AMAFTE
+234 CMALSGGF
-240 GRGVDA
+240 GVDA
-246 VLITAATP
+246 VLITAATH

-340 VTPAKLVTHRFKFD
+340 VTPSKLVTHRFKFD
-354 DALEAYQVLLGV
+354 DALDAYQVLLGI

-373 IVLEYGDDSNAEKQR
+373 IVLEYGDILTQRRGGAEC
-388 SGEAELK
+388 AEIS
-395 RRVDFINVEK
+395 RRVDFISATN
-405 QRSGERDNSLK
+405 NS
-416 ESSAALPLCRSALK
+416 ADALRLCASALK
-430 NKEAV
+430 NNKA
-435 GISFIGCGN
+435 GISFIGAGN
-444 FAKAVLLPTL
+444 FAKAVLLPNL
-454 KKVKNVG
+454 KKVKDVT

-485 STDQAEVL
+485 ATDQGEVL

-498 DLVFVTTRHDLHA
+498 NLVFVTTRHDMHA
-511 AQIGAA
+511 AQIKAA
-517 LEAGKYVFSEKPLC
+517 LAAGKFVFSEKPLC
-531 INEEQLEELILNAE
+531 INEEQLDGVLAAKNAE
-545 KQRSGEAEVGGRV
+545 NAKDA
-558 NLSHKETQSGSEAGG
+558 LS
-573 APQTPDSISNK
+573 
-584 TSATLPLCPSALK
+584 
-597 NLTRV
+597 RV

-612 HARLLKEYFSKRT
+612 HAKLLKEYFSKRT
-625 LPLVMHYRV
+625 LPLMMHYRV
-634 NAGSIPKDVWLQ
+634 NAGSIPKDIWLQ

-674 VKVQAMCI
+674 EKVQAMCI
-682 QTANGAETPEDSV
+682 KTANGAETPEDSI

-732 ATMDNFCKTVCTGK
+732 ATMDNFCKTVCSGK

-763 LAATIA
+763 LTATISA
-769 SVKTGSAMPI
+769 VKNGIAMPI
-779 AWDEIANVTKATFA
+779 PFDQILNVTKTTFA
-793 VLKAVKSG
+793 ILKAVKSG
-801 QSEIVA
+801 QSEEV

>member
-13 MWLADVP
+13 MWLAEVP

-26 KGAVVKTCASFV
+26 RGAVVRTAASFV

-50 KKGLVGKALQMPDQ
+50 KKGIVGKALQMPDQ

-72 KTEGFFATLEKVQA
+72 KTEGVFATLEKVQA

-108 CGGLNVGDRVA
+108 SGLNVGDRVA

-132 YVPKNLMVK
+132 YVPRNLIVK
-141 IPEGV
+141 IPDGV

-160 LQGVRQCEV
+160 LQGVRQCELN
-169 RLGESVAVIGL
+169 LGETVAVIGL
-180 GLLGQL
+180 GLMGIL
-186 AVQMLRASGCR
+186 AVQMLKASGCR
-197 VIGYDLN
+197 VIGFDPN
-204 KSRCELA
+204 AGRCKLA
-211 MACGG
+211 EEMGCDRAVS
-216 GALPDLGLRCV
+216 D
-227 NENLVGE
+227 NFVGE
-234 AMAFTE
+234 CMAFS
-240 GRGVDA
+240 GGYGVDA
-246 VLITAATP
+246 VLITAATH

-340 VTPAKLVTHRFKFD
+340 VTPGKLVTHRFKFD
-354 DALEAYQVLLGV
+354 DALDAYQVLLGI

-373 IVLEYGDDSNAEKQR
+373 IVLAYGDEKEFVAKDANVAKI
-388 SGEAELK
+388 G
-395 RRVDFINVEK
+395 RRVNFQGAKPVGGNV
-405 QRSGERDNSLK
+405 G
-416 ESSAALPLCRSALK
+416 
-430 NKEAV
+430 V
-435 GISFIGCGN
+435 SFIGCGN

-454 KKVKNVG
+454 KKTAG
-461 FRGVSTATGMSA
+461 ATLRGVCTASGMNCGETG
-473 TDTAKKYGFAFA
+473 KKEGFAFA
-485 STDQAEVL
+485 ATDQGEVL
-493 KDEST
+493 KDGDT
-498 DLVFVTTRHDLHA
+498 NLVLVTTRHDIHA

-517 LEAGKYVFSEKPLC
+517 LDAGKYVFCEKPLC
-531 INEEQLEELILNAE
+531 INEEQSEKIASNA
-545 KQRSGEAEVGGRV
+545 GRD
-558 NLSHKETQSGSEAGG
+558 K
-573 APQTPDSISNK
+573 
-584 TSATLPLCPSALK
+584 
-597 NLTRV
+597 V

-612 HARLLKEYFSKRT
+612 HAKLLKEYFSKRT

-634 NAGSIPKDVWLQ
+634 NAGSIPKDIWLQ

-660 HFIDFM
+660 HFVDFM

-674 VKVQAMCI
+674 EKVQAMCI
-682 QTANGAETPEDSV
+682 KTANGAETPEDSI

-746 LGKRKLKGKQQK
+746 LGKRKLSGKQQK
-758 GFAEE
+758 GFSEE
-763 LAATIA
+763 LAATISA
-769 SVKTGSAMPI
+769 VKNGTAMPI
-779 AWDEIANVTKATFA
+779 PFEEILNVTKTTFA

-801 QSEIVA
+801 LSEEV

>member
-13 MWLADVP
+13 MWLAEVP

-26 KGAVVKTCASFV
+26 RGAVVRTCASFV

-50 KKGLVGKALQMPDQ
+50 KKGLVGKAMQMPDQ

-72 KTEGFFATLEKVQA
+72 KTDGVFATLEKVQA

-108 CGGLNVGDRVA
+108 SGFSVGDRVA
-119 CGGAGFANHAEFN
+119 CGGAGFANHAEFD
-132 YVPKNLMVK
+132 YVPRNLMVK
-141 IPEGV
+141 IPDGV

-169 RLGESVAVIGL
+169 NLGESVAVIGL
-180 GLLGQL
+180 GLMGIL
-186 AVQMLRASGCR
+186 AVQMLKASGCR
-197 VIGYDLN
+197 VVGFDPN
-204 KSRCELA
+204 PSRCKLA
-211 MACGG
+211 EDMGCDRAVSDNFAAEC
-216 GALPDLGLRCV
+216 
-227 NENLVGE
+227 
-234 AMAFTE
+234 MAFS
-240 GRGVDA
+240 GGFGVDA
-246 VLITAATP
+246 VLITAATH

-261 AAEICRKKGRVVAT
+261 AAEICRKKGKVVAT

-311 QGVDYPFGY
+311 QGIDYPFGY

-329 AAFLQLVAEGK
+329 AAFLQLVAEGN

-354 DALEAYQVLLGV
+354 DALDAYQVLLGI

-373 IVLEYGDDSNAEKQR
+373 IVLEYSSSDRLEFENGGIN
-388 SGEAELK
+388 
-395 RRVDFINVEK
+395 RRVDFTKEDESIHS
-405 QRSGERDNSLK
+405 RTTTTNSNLN
-416 ESSAALPLCRSALK
+416 S
-430 NKEAV
+430 V
-435 GISFIGCGN
+435 GVSFIGCGN

-454 KKVKNVG
+454 KKTTG
-461 FRGVSTATGMSA
+461 CSFRGVSTATGMSA

-485 STDQAEVL
+485 STDQQEVL
-493 KDEST
+493 KDSET
-498 DLVFVTTRHDLHA
+498 NLVMVTTRHDMHA
-511 AQIGAA
+511 SQIEAS
-517 LEAGKYVFSEKPLC
+517 LKAGKYVFCEKPLC
-531 INEEQLEELILNAE
+531 VKDEDLEKFN
-545 KQRSGEAEVGGRV
+545 SP
-558 NLSHKETQSGSEAGG
+558 T
-573 APQTPDSISNK
+573 SN
-584 TSATLPLCPSALK
+584 SNSS
-597 NLTRV
+597 RI

-612 HARLLKEYFSKRT
+612 HAMLLKEYFAKRT

-646 DPEVGGGRMVGEGC
+646 DPEIGGGRIVGEGC

-682 QTANGAETPEDSV
+682 ATANGAETPEDST
-695 SVNLQFADGSVGTLE
+695 SINLQFADGSVGTLE

-732 ATMDNFCKTVCTGK
+732 ATMDNFCKTICTGK
-746 LGKRKLKGKQQK
+746 LGKRRLKGKQQK

-763 LAATIA
+763 LAATVA
-769 SVKTGSAMPI
+769 AVKDGKPMPI
-779 AWDEIANVTKATFA
+779 PFEEILNVTKTTFA
-793 VLKAVKSG
+793 ALKALKSG
-801 QSEIVA
+801 QTEVVG

>member
-13 MWLADVP
+13 MWLAEVP

-26 KGAVVKTCASFV
+26 RGAVVKTCASFV

-50 KKGLVGKALQMPDQ
+50 KKGLVGKAMQMPDQ

-72 KTEGFFATLEKVQA
+72 KTEGVFATLEKVQA
-86 KLDQPIPLGYSSAGV
+86 KLDQPIPLGYSSAGI
-101 VVEAGRD
+101 VVEAGRE
-108 CGGLNVGDRVA
+108 CGLNVGDRVA

-169 RLGESVAVIGL
+169 NLGENVAVIGL
-180 GLLGQL
+180 GLMGIL
-186 AVQMLRASGCR
+186 AVQMLKASGCR
-197 VIGYDLN
+197 VVGFDPN
-204 KSRCELA
+204 PSRCKLA
-211 MACGG
+211 EEMGCDRAVS
-216 GALPDLGLRCV
+216 D
-227 NENLVGE
+227 NFVGE
-234 AMAFTE
+234 CMAFS
-240 GRGVDA
+240 GGYGVDA
-246 VLITAATP
+246 VLITAATH

-340 VTPAKLVTHRFKFD
+340 VTPGKLVTHRFKFD
-354 DALEAYQVLLGV
+354 DALDAYQVLLGI

-373 IVLEYGDDSNAEKQR
+373 IVLEYGSSEKLELEN
-388 SGEAELK
+388 GEVK
-395 RRVDFINVEK
+395 RRVNFNHVEHVEHVDK
-405 QRSGERDNSLK
+405 
-416 ESSAALPLCRSALK
+416 
-430 NKEAV
+430 V
-435 GISFIGCGN
+435 GVSFIGAGN
-444 FAKAVLLPTL
+444 FAKAVLLPNL
-454 KKVKNVG
+454 KKVNDAV

-485 STDQAEVL
+485 ATDQKEIL
-493 KDEST
+493 KDAET
-498 DLVFVTTRHDLHA
+498 NLVMVTTRHDLHSG
-511 AQIGAA
+511 QIAAA

-531 INEEQLEELILNAE
+531 INEEQLETI
-545 KQRSGEAEVGGRV
+545 
-558 NLSHKETQSGSEAGG
+558 
-573 APQTPDSISNK
+573 APSN
-584 TSATLPLCPSALK
+584 
-597 NLTRV
+597 RV

-612 HARLLKEYFSKRT
+612 HAKILKEYFAKRT

-634 NAGSIPKDVWLQ
+634 NAGAIPKEVWIQ
-646 DPEVGGGRMVGEGC
+646 DPSVGGGRMVGEGC

-674 VKVQAMCI
+674 EKVQAMCI
-682 QTANGAETPEDSV
+682 KTSNGAETPEDSI
-695 SVNLQFADGSVGTLE
+695 SVNLQFEDGSVGTLE
-710 YVALGDTTLP
+710 YVAFGDTTLP
-720 KEWCEIHGEGST
+720 KELCEIHGEGST
-732 ATMDNFCKTVCTGK
+732 ATMDNFCTTVCTGK

-763 LAATIA
+763 LAATVA
-769 SVKTGSAMPI
+769 SVKAGGAMPI
-779 AWDEIANVTKATFA
+779 TWEEIVNITKTTFA
-793 VLKAVKSG
+793 ILKAVKSG
-801 QSEIVA
+801 KSEEV